1 MTNRLAEQLP
11 NDGQVGDYRF
21 VRHISTDKRASVA
34 RTDQL
39 PDGRTGI
46 FAECLRVLRFYDRA

>member
-21 VRHISTDKRASVA
+21 VRHISTDKRAS
-34 RTDQL
+34 RQ
-39 PDGRTGI
+39 
-46 FAECLRVLRFYDRA
+46 CLIS

>member
-21 VRHISTDKRASVA
+21 VRHISTDKRPSSDPTNRRREADLIPNESA
-34 RTDQL
+34 YLQ
-39 PDGRTGI
+39 
-46 FAECLRVLRFYDRA
+46 